1 MTTMRAS
8 ATRTGACLASQPA
21 AMVQARRPVAP
32 QDRRGSFQ
40 VALKLIG
47 IRVLTFGLGCA

>member
-1 MTTMRAS
+1 
-8 ATRTGACLASQPA
+8 
-21 AMVQARRPVAP
+21 MVQARRPVAP

-40 VALKLIG
+40 VALLKLIG